1 MPTPT
6 TFKLPRLVKTLIDV
20 ISELILL
27 MAQVWSYE
35 LKLKR
40 DQEMMI

>member
-6 TFKLPRLVKTLIDV
+6 TFKLPRLVEILFDV

-27 MAQVWSYE
+27 MAQVWS
-35 LKLKR
+35 
-40 DQEMMI
+40 